1 MLKTNQKP
9 DNYIP
14 SKFRYWVN
22 GEWVEEDDMADSFR
36 QFTLVHYLVSALNIL
51 LRNQVCVIKGNIFIY
66 PLGQYG
72 ERVAPDVLVIKGIS
86 LSEAEL
92 DNLASWAIDP
102 PHQPAPNVAI
112 EVSSAATWDSDVL
125 PHNKPSHYAW
135 LGVGEYF
142 AYDPLGVWEGM
153 GGLRLRGWRRN
164 VTGQAVELPPNEDGW
179 IWSNELECW
188 LVADRQYLRF
198 YTVAREQILSEG
210 EYGVEQEELRLE
222 AEERAEAEQL
232 ARAEAEAKIEQERL
246 ARAEAERLR
255 IEAEA
260 KIEQERLARAEAERL
275 KIEAE
280 AKIEQERLARTE
292 AERLKIEAEAK
303 IEQERRAREELERR
317 IAELQAKLNKDNSPQ
332 K

>member
-125 PHNKPSHYAW
+125 PPNKPSHYAW

-210 EYGVEQEELRLE
+210 EYGEFQAELRTEAETRQIEAEQRAEQERLDK
-222 AEERAEAEQL
+222 ERAEQRAEQ
-232 ARAEAEAKIEQERL
+232 AEQRAEQAEQRAEQERL
-246 ARAEAERLR
+246 AR
-255 IEAEA
+255 
-260 KIEQERLARAEAERL
+260 
-275 KIEAE
+275 
-280 AKIEQERLARTE
+280 
-292 AERLKIEAEAK
+292 
-303 IEQERRAREELERR
+303 EELERK
-317 IAELQAKLNKDNSPQ
+317 IAGLEAKLKADSPPEE
-332 K
+332 